1 MIEQPIG
8 PEKSPPSLDERGS
21 VLLSKYAAIWVWTV
35 LIGLSGG
42 LTYNSAGTLGD
53 LIQMQMLGG
62 GRFGAG
68 ANPAGNEWTLMV
80 NLGASAV
87 GMLAGVASWICLY
100 MFFTLYVVPIALLG
114 SAPVADD
121 RRRRGG
127 VIFLRR
133 SYQLLIVA
141 VLAKV
146 APSLFLIALNGL
158 NMRS

>member
-8 PEKSPPSLDERGS
+8 PEKTPPSLDERGS
-21 VLLSKYAAIWVWTV
+21 VLLSKYGAIWVWTV

-42 LTYNSAGTLGD
+42 LTYNSAGSLGE

-68 ANPAGNEWTLMV
+68 GGAAGSEWSLMV
-80 NLGASAV
+80 NMGSSAV
-87 GMLAGVASWICLY
+87 GMLAGVGSWICLY

-127 VIFLRR
+127 VTFLRR
-133 SYQLLIVA
+133 AYQLLIVA

-146 APSLFLIALNGL
+146 APSLFLIVVNGL
-158 NMRS
+158 NMRN